1 MSDVVQFELGPLSL
15 TVAGSRRGRIELR
28 VSAFDQLLGSITT
41 SGPADVD
48 ALLASETEQQALFE
62 LFKDHCAPLLRERAQ
77 HGPASTEAL
86 CVHLVHPCDNP
97 QCDAV
102 HELLCMHSVNALLAS
117 AATANHHDGTPFTV
131 VDENGQPLSA
141 VQYLSEA
148 DTEQLLLEHVA
159 PALVEMASFFTP
171 ACMETDLARWQAPSP
186 SDQDIVSFFGFFS
199 GMPDA
204 LYGIYQY
211 INPLLL
217 SIWME
222 RINACIE
229 RPNHDTKAAA
239 QAAWFA
245 LLAKLH
251 VLPPNYLASAKPQA
265 DTPLARISAPA
276 GSHRLH

>member
-41 SGPADVD
+41 TGPADVD

-62 LFKDHCAPLLRERAQ
+62 LFKDHCAPLLRQRAQ

-171 ACMETDLARWQAPSP
+171 ACMETDLGRWQAPSP